1 MGDSEIFVGRV
12 ARFTRAVLM
21 VSAMGVAGIA
31 PAMAQDT
38 AAQDTQND
46 SAQSA
51 ATGGEIIVTALK
63 RGTRLQDTPLA
74 ISAVT
79 GDSLERAGTTSFTEL
94 TSDTPSL
101 RIVDNGRGFDATAAW
116 RKGLLAMQERAHSIG
131 AVLALHSEPGRTVV
145 EIQLR

>member
-51 ATGGEIIVTALK
+51 ATGGEIIVT
-63 RGTRLQDTPLA
+63 GSRLRQT
-74 ISAVT
+74 
-79 GDSLERAGTTSFTEL
+79 
-94 TSDTPSL
+94 
-101 RIVDNGRGFDATAAW
+101 
-116 RKGLLAMQERAHSIG
+116 
-131 AVLALHSEPGRTVV
+131 
-145 EIQLR
+145 